1 MNCFDCALV
10 GAVTSAVAFCHD
22 CGAGVCL
29 EHAVARQRH
38 LTRTV
43 TMNRLIEVEPPARLI
58 RCHDL
63 YRSSRCRSPGCRAEA
78 TTTPNGMSPSRG

>member
-29 EHAVARQRH
+29 DHAVARQRH

-43 TMNRLIEVEPPARLI
+43 PLIRLIEVEPPARLI
-58 RCHDL
+58 RCATCTAAHDAVNWAAAPK
-63 YRSSRCRSPGCRAEA
+63 RRHAEPHVGIA
-78 TTTPNGMSPSRG
+78 G

>member
-10 GAVTSAVAFCHD
+10 GTATSAVAFCHD

-29 EHAVARQRH
+29 DHAVTRERH

-43 TMNRLIEVEPPARLI
+43 TMTRLIEVEPPARLI
-58 RCHDL
+58 TCHTCMAAHDAVL
-63 YRSSRCRSPGCRAEA
+63 GAAVPTRHHAKRHVGV
-78 TTTPNGMSPSRG
+78 GH

>member
-22 CGAGVCL
+22 CGAGVCV
-29 EHAVARQRH
+29 EHAVAHERH

-43 TMNRLIEVEPPARLI
+43 PLNRLIEVEPPARLI
-58 RCHDL
+58 RCHTCTAAHAAVRQDAAPKRRHTERRL
-63 YRSSRCRSPGCRAEA
+63 AVAG
-78 TTTPNGMSPSRG
+78 

>member
-10 GAVTSAVAFCHD
+10 GVVTSAAALCHD

-43 TMNRLIEVEPPARLI
+43 PLNRPIEVEPPARLI
-58 RCHDL
+58 RCHTCTAAHDAVH
-63 YRSSRCRSPGCRAEA
+63 RAA
-78 TTTPNGMSPSRG
+78 TPTRHHAARHVPVAR

>member
-1 MNCFDCALV
+1 MNCLDCALV
-10 GAVTSAVAFCHD
+10 GAVTSSVALCHD

-43 TMNRLIEVEPPARLI
+43 PLNRLIEVEPPARLI
-58 RCHDL
+58 RCHTCTAAHDAVL
-63 YRSSRCRSPGCRAEA
+63 RAAVPTRHHAERHV
-78 TTTPNGMSPSRG
+78 GVRR